1 MPKSFEE
8 IRRELGDDYEDTR
21 DEYEIRLRYAEY
33 EQASAKLLDK
43 IGQRDELVGLLKYA
57 APARVADVREGI
69 ARFDKFIDEGEKY
82 VAMRYDVYLKAI
94 EVWRAYMKLEKMTR
108 IIEPELRKRIAEN
121 DSEKLELLEAML
133 SGDYKTH

>member
-8 IRRELGDDYEDTR
+8 IRKELGDDYEDID

-57 APARVADVREGI
+57 VPTRIPEVREGI
-69 ARFDKFIDEGEKY
+69 ARFDKFIDEGERY
-82 VAMRYDVYLKAI
+82 VAMRYEVYQKAI
-94 EVWRAYMKLEKMTR
+94 DVWRAYMKLEKMTR
-108 IIEPELRKRIAEN
+108 IIEPELRKHIAEN
-121 DSEKLELLEAML
+121 DPEKLELLEAML